1 MYLVSLIEWL
11 GENALITLGGFL
23 LGALFGWYAQ
33 RSRFCLRSAVITF
46 ARRRFGGTLAIW
58 LFTFSAALIGTQ
70 GLILLGLLDVSQTK
84 HLASAGSLSGSI
96 IGGLLFGIGMILARG
111 CSSRLLVLAATGN
124 LRALLSGLIFAVIA
138 QMSLHG
144 ALSPLR
150 DRLAGLWV
158 ITPQQG
164 TSLLD
169 LFSLPA
175 WGGLAIGLPWLAAGL
190 WFARRNALPPRRA
203 AQGAAT
209 GLAVALAWLFTYS
222 MSISSFNIIPV
233 ESLTFTGPSADTLMF
248 LLEWPDNPYDFDVG
262 LVPGVFAGSFLSA
275 WAGRELKL
283 QGFEGAHSMKR
294 YIAGAVLMGFG
305 GMLAGGCAVGA
316 GISGGSVLAV
326 VGWVALLSMWAGA
339 MLADAI
345 IDAPK
350 RTTTPHDAS
359 HPRQAPS

>member
-23 LGALFGWYAQ
+23 LGGLFGWFAQ

-46 ARRRFGGTLAIW
+46 SRRRFGGILAVW
-58 LFTFSAALIGTQ
+58 LFTFSAALLGTQ
-70 GLILLGLLDVSQTK
+70 VLILAGLLDVSQTK

-96 IGGLLFGIGMILARG
+96 IGGFLFGVGMILARG

-150 DRLAGLWV
+150 DWLAGLWV
-158 ITPQQG
+158 ITPEAG

-169 LFSLPA
+169 LLGLPP

-190 WFARRNALPPRRA
+190 WFARRNRISPRLA
-203 AQGAAT
+203 AQSLAV
-209 GLAVALAWLFTYS
+209 GLVVALAWLFTYS

-248 LLEWPDNPYDFDVG
+248 LLEWPENPYDFDVG
-262 LVPGVFAGSFLSA
+262 MVPGVFAGSFLAA
-275 WAGRELKL
+275 WRARELKL

-316 GISGGSVLAV
+316 GITGGSVLAV
-326 VGWVALLSMWAGA
+326 VGWAALLAMWLGA
-339 MLADAI
+339 MLADAL
-345 IDAPK
+345 IDAGGKP
-350 RTTTPHDAS
+350 P
-359 HPRQAPS
+359 AP

>member
-1 MYLVSLIEWL
+1 MHLVGLMEWL
-11 GENALITLGGFL
+11 GEDLLITLGGFL
-23 LGALFGWYAQ
+23 IGMAFGWFAQ

-46 ARRRFGGTLAIW
+46 SRGRLDGTLAVW

-70 GLILLGLLDVSQTK
+70 TLILTGLLDVSETK

-96 IGGLLFGIGMILARG
+96 IGGLMFGVGMILARG

-144 ALSPLR
+144 LLSPFR
-150 DRLAGLWV
+150 DWLAGLWIVTPEEGTNLLERLALPQEAGV
-158 ITPQQG
+158 IMG
-164 TSLLD
+164 IL
-169 LFSLPA
+169 
-175 WGGLAIGLPWLAAGL
+175 WLAAGF
-190 WFARRNALPPRRA
+190 WFARRNAMGSRRIF
-203 AQGAAT
+203 QGLMT
-209 GLAVALAWLFTYS
+209 GLVVAAGWLFTYS

-248 LLEWPDNPYDFDVG
+248 VLEWPDKPYDFDVG

-275 WAGRELKL
+275 WLGRELKL

-294 YIAGAVLMGFG
+294 YIAGAALMGFG

-316 GISGGSVLAV
+316 GITGGSVFAL
-326 VGWVALLSMWAGA
+326 VAWAALVSMWVGA
-339 MLADAI
+339 MAADCIVDRNAVCL
-345 IDAPK
+345 PLPG
-350 RTTTPHDAS
+350 RTVHDRS
-359 HPRQAPS
+359 H